1 MTLLAVERIK
11 LFTTRSPWWCA
22 LITLV
27 LTIGFAALVVG
38 NSNDQEIPATVAST
52 QFGYAFGMAVIMVLA
67 ALAVTTEYRFG
78 TIRTTF
84 QAVPHRTSAL
94 LAKTTVVALL
104 ALVIGEVSAFGSW
117 GVGKLLKPNADLALN
132 SSADWINVAGVGVVY
147 ALAAVIA
154 VAIGVLIRHSA
165 GAIALLLIYSL
176 AVESLVRLIPSIGD
190 DIYKWMP
197 FNVANKFLTGSGASN
212 GSRAADAGSPMSTAV
227 LGQGWS
233 LAYFAGFAAILLIAA
248 IWSANRRD
256 A

>member
-104 ALVIGEVSAFGSW
+104 ALLIG
-117 GVGKLLKPNADLALN
+117 
-132 SSADWINVAGVGVVY
+132 
-147 ALAAVIA
+147 
-154 VAIGVLIRHSA
+154 
-165 GAIALLLIYSL
+165 
-176 AVESLVRLIPSIGD
+176 
-190 DIYKWMP
+190 
-197 FNVANKFLTGSGASN
+197 
-212 GSRAADAGSPMSTAV
+212 
-227 LGQGWS
+227 
-233 LAYFAGFAAILLIAA
+233 
-248 IWSANRRD
+248 
-256 A
+256 